1 MEQVADAGFVHQN
14 NLPSGGRVHVI
25 GAGPVGLLLTALLQS
40 MDGFTVHL
48 YEKRPA
54 YTRTRMVKLSSF
66 LVADSV
72 KSYCADY
79 IDGENIAAVF
89 DVAEIEEALAFRQ
102 SIPGDVMSLIRG
114 WAQGFCPLNS
124 IEDALS
130 NLIDN
135 RGINK
140 VERIATNM
148 TAERAIK
155 MLGPNDVLIDCTGC
169 KSLLRDHLVPG
180 PDTGNKDAN
189 TFNIQL
195 EYAIVVTFVY
205 NQEYQCNEFCKYY
218 KNVENPHYK
227 FIPAVDRTCY
237 DGNLSFVS
245 GIVNITPEDYNEM
258 PATFDGQWLR
268 IHFPQVAR
276 SMDRFIDKIK
286 QETNG
291 EIVSN
296 IEVVRIPLN
305 LYRALN
311 ATSRKWLAEQDN
323 DHPFTSS
330 PVFLVGDSALGS
342 PYFQSI
348 SLGLESAIHL
358 AGLMGQRNLPLPDML
373 NRFELYM
380 YKQWL
385 RVYMRS
391 KMIKHNKDLFENID
405 DPFRLLELLHIY

>member
-1 MEQVADAGFVHQN
+1 VE
-14 NLPSGGRVHVI
+14 
-25 GAGPVGLLLTALLQS
+25 
-40 MDGFTVHL
+40 
-48 YEKRPA
+48 
-54 YTRTRMVKLSSF
+54 
-66 LVADSV
+66 
-72 KSYCADY
+72 SYCADY

-89 DVAEIEEALAFRQ
+89 DVTEIEEALLFRQ
-102 SIPGDVMSLIRG
+102 SVPGDLMSLIHE
-114 WAQGFCPLNS
+114 WVQGFCPLNS
-124 IEDALS
+124 IEEKLS
-130 NLIDN
+130 HLINN
-135 RGINK
+135 RGING
-140 VERIATNM
+140 VERIETNI
-148 TAERAIK
+148 TAQQVMA
-155 MLGPNDVLIDCTGC
+155 MLGTGDILIDCTGC

-180 PDTGNKDAN
+180 PATGNKDAN

-195 EYAIVVTFVY
+195 EYAIIVTFVY
-205 NQEYQCNEFCKYY
+205 NQEYQCNEVCKYY

-227 FIPAVDRTCY
+227 FIPFVDRTCY
-237 DGNLSFVS
+237 DGNITFVS
-245 GIVNITPEDYNEM
+245 GIVNITPEDYNVM

-268 IHFPQVAR
+268 VNFPQVAV

-286 QETNG
+286 QETHG
-291 EIVSN
+291 EIISDL
-296 IEVVRIPLN
+296 EVVRIPLN

-311 ATSRKWLAEQDN
+311 VTSRKWLTQQGD

-358 AGLMGQRNLPLPDML
+358 AGLMGQRNLSLTDIFD
-373 NRFELYM
+373 RFELYM

-405 DPFRLLELLHIY
+405 DPLRLLDLLHIY